1 MRPSLRV
8 NVERTQ
14 FIVTAKRAAA
24 IVALFGGLGAHWVRT
39 EVQNAELRGR
49 ISVLETNGL
58 KQQAE
63 IDLCKLRLAAAHI
76 AP

>member
-24 IVALFGGLGAHWVRT
+24 IITLFGGLGAHWVRT
-39 EVQNAELRGR
+39 EVQNAELRGE
-49 ISVLETNGL
+49 IKTLTADSV

-63 IDLCKLRLAAAHI
+63 IDICKLRLAAAHI
-76 AP
+76 SP